1 MINGSLL
8 SAKVDERIHCYGCCA
23 SLAKEGG
30 AMDKISSTHRQQ
42 LLIRIL
48 LAIDG

>member
-1 MINGSLL
+1 MIQNLTI
-8 SAKVDERIHCYGCCA
+8 ATATEIQVFP
-23 SLAKEGG
+23 SLAKEDG